1 MNQFTS
7 DTSTEITQNQRLME
21 LIAAEDA
28 ASSQVGCSRVANAN
42 FLDIIENKSISIDN
56 ENFRDL
62 LRSHLGHLL
71 AEVDFDFIISKVN
84 RYIHKIILS
93 VDNDKQQVQFDAE
106 IVEHIPEQE
115 LRQLLQV
122 ELEQVELEQVE
133 LEQLSIDAVAQII
146 KYTQLQ
152 IHLAVL
158 QPRHTWLP
166 PIWLLKSEQKFY
178 IAQAASLETAIA
190 LVKAQHPQVIGEL
203 EVVKVGGVLA
213 PNQVIDVDVNQLLP

>member
-122 ELEQVELEQVE
+122 ELEQ
-133 LEQLSIDAVAQII
+133 LSIDAVAQII